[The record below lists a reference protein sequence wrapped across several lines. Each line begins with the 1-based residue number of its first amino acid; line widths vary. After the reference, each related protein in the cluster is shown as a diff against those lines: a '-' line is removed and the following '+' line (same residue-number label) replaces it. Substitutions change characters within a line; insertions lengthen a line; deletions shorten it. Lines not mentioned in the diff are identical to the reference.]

1 MPEVFG
7 EYLLVDRLGGRSMT
21 EVFVAV
27 RLADRSGR
35 TLVLK
40 RPRLGERA
48 SGPAAEALRREA
60 EVLGGAKIPGAV
72 RLEDSGVV
80 AGLPFVVVEHVR
92 GVPLDVLVHDRPLPK
107 PLAMLVARDLGRTL
121 ASLHEAGWVHGDVAP
136 ANVMVDDAG
145 ELVLIDFGLAQP
157 TDGPRPS
164 PAGKAGYVA
173 PEVARAKPARPAD
186 DVYAWGIVV
195 AECLLGRRLFP
206 ETDLA
211 EAGVRTDALPE
222 ELRDLPLVTQALS
235 LDATARPASSAIA
248 AAIEVDAGAR
258 DALAELTTPGAM
270 ASRATLEPRATRPMP
285 DLALDAQTPSDK
297 AAALPPPARREEKPP
312 APLTIGRTATAVVAL
327 AIIGAFAVG
336 LFLGR
341 RVPRKSNDATI
352 TLPMIPART
361 EVLLDGKTMLV
372 PEPGR
377 SVPIEPGKHT
387 LSIRL
392 PKRDTRDYEFVAE
405 PGDHVVVVSVSANKG
420 AP

>member
-27 RLADRSGR
+27 KLADRSGR
-35 TLVLK
+35 TVVLK

-60 EVLGGAKIPGAV
+60 EVLGG
-72 RLEDSGVV
+72 
-80 AGLPFVVVEHVR
+80 VEHVR
-92 GVPLDVLVHDRPLPK
+92 GVPLDVLVEARPLPQ
-107 PLAMLVARDLGRTL
+107 PQAMLVARDLGRTL
-121 ASLHEAGWVHGDVAP
+121 AALHEAGWVHGDVAP
-136 ANVMVDDAG
+136 ANVMIDDAG
-145 ELVLIDFGLAQP
+145 EVVLIDFGLAQP
-157 TDGPRPS
+157 TGGPRAV

-173 PEVARAKPARPAD
+173 PDVARAKPARTAD

-206 ETDLA
+206 ESDLA
-211 EAGVRTDALPE
+211 EAAARSAAIPDALE
-222 ELRDLPLVTQALS
+222 TVPLVAEALS
-235 LDATARPASSAIA
+235 LDADARPAASAIA
-248 AAIEVDAGAR
+248 AAIEVDPSAR
-258 DALAELTTPGAM
+258 DGLAAMTTTE
-270 ASRATLEPRATRPMP
+270 ATARTSLEPRATRPM
-285 DLALDAQTPSDK
+285 AGIVLDAKHALRPRSPWLLDAKSTAPAPSAPKD
-297 AAALPPPARREEKPP
+297 PRPH
-312 APLTIGRTATAVVAL
+312 APLTVGRTAFAVVAL

-336 LFLGR
+336 LFFGR
-341 RVPRKSNDATI
+341 RVPRKSNDASI

-377 SVPIEPGKHT
+377 AVPIEPGKHT

-405 PGDHVVVVSVSANKG
+405 PGDHVVVVSVAANKG

>member
-27 RLADRSGR
+27 KLADRSGR
-35 TLVLK
+35 TVVLK

-60 EVLGGAKIPGAV
+60 EVLGGVKLPGAV
-72 RLEDSGVV
+72 RLEDSGVI

-92 GVPLDVLVHDRPLPK
+92 GVPLDVLVEARPLPQ
-107 PLAMLVARDLGRTL
+107 PQAMLVARDLGRTL
-121 ASLHEAGWVHGDVAP
+121 AALHEAGWVHGDVAP
-136 ANVMVDDAG
+136 ANVMIDDAG
-145 ELVLIDFGLAQP
+145 EVVLIDFGLAQP
-157 TDGPRPS
+157 TGGPRAA

-173 PEVARAKPARPAD
+173 PDVARAKPARTAD

-206 ETDLA
+206 ESDLA
-211 EAGVRTDALPE
+211 EAAARSAAIPDALE
-222 ELRDLPLVTQALS
+222 TVPLVAEALS
-235 LDATARPASSAIA
+235 LDADARPAASAIA
-248 AAIEVDAGAR
+248 AAIEVDPSAR
-258 DALAELTTPGAM
+258 DGLAAMTTTE
-270 ASRATLEPRATRPMP
+270 ATARTSLEPRATRPM
-285 DLALDAQTPSDK
+285 AGIVLDAKSTAPAPSAPKD
-297 AAALPPPARREEKPP
+297 PRPH
-312 APLTIGRTATAVVAL
+312 APLTVGRTAFAVVAL

-336 LFLGR
+336 LFFGR
-341 RVPRKSNDATI
+341 RVPRKSNDASI

-377 SVPIEPGKHT
+377 AVPIEPGKHT

-405 PGDHVVVVSVSANKG
+405 PGDHVVVVSVAANKG